1 MFVGHYAAALAAR
14 AVEPRAPLWSYV
26 LGCQAIDIAWSG
38 LVLAG
43 VEKASVDPSLPGS
56 PLVLSYMPYT
66 HGLPTAVLWS
76 LAVGIGLMALLKLP
90 RRVGAFLVLTV
101 FSHWVLDFL
110 VHRPDLPLLWGE
122 PKVGLA
128 LWNYPLPEQVLEMGL
143 LALAAAAWGWR
154 RGLEGRGWMPAFFF
168 LTFLLFLQLVPML
181 SPLGEGRLS
190 LGGSPLVAYLVTC
203 IAAWMAEPTVARGG
217 GAGLSPRA

>member
-14 AVEPRAPLWSYV
+14 AVEPRATLWSYV

-43 VEKASVDPSLPGS
+43 VEKASVDPNLPGS
-56 PLVLSYMPYT
+56 SLVLSYMPYT

-76 LAVGIGLMALLKLP
+76 IAVGAGLMLLLKLP
-90 RRVGAFLVLTV
+90 WRVGLVLGLVV

-110 VHRPDLPLLWGE
+110 VHRPDLPLLWDE
-122 PKVGLA
+122 PKVGLG

-143 LALAAAAWGWR
+143 LALAGAAWGWR
-154 RGLEGRGWMPAFFF
+154 RGLEGQGWKAPLAF
-168 LTFLLFLQLVPML
+168 LSFLLFLQLVPML
-181 SPLGEGRLS
+181 SPLSEGRLS

-203 IAAWMAEPTVARGG
+203 IAAWMAEPTVARV
-217 GAGLSPRA
+217 GAGGLSPRA

>member
-38 LVLAG
+38 LILAG
-43 VEKASVDPSLPGS
+43 VEKAGVDPSLPGS
-56 PLVLSYMPYT
+56 PLTLDFMPYT
-66 HGLPTAVLWS
+66 HSLPAAVLWS
-76 LAVGIGLMALLKLP
+76 VVVGVGLMLLLKLP
-90 RRVGAFLVLTV
+90 RRAGVIMGLTV
-101 FSHWVLDFL
+101 FSHWALDFL

-122 PKVGLA
+122 PKVGLG

-143 LALAAAAWGWR
+143 LALAAAAWTWR
-154 RGLEGRGWMPAFFF
+154 RGQEGRGWIAAQVF
-168 LTFLLFLQLVPML
+168 LVFLVFLQLVPML

-203 IAAWMAEPTVARGG
+203 IAAWMAEPTRART
-217 GAGLSPRA
+217 

>member
-14 AVEPRAPLWSYV
+14 AAEPRAPLWSYV

-38 LVLAG
+38 LILAG
-43 VEKASVDPSLPGS
+43 VEKAGVDPSLPGS
-56 PLVLSYMPYT
+56 SLVLSYMPYT

-76 LAVGIGLMALLKLP
+76 IAVGAGLMLLLKLP
-90 RRVGAFLVLTV
+90 RRVGVVLGLVV

-110 VHRPDLPLLWGE
+110 VHRPDLPLLWDG
-122 PKVGLA
+122 PMVGLG

-143 LALAAAAWGWR
+143 LALAGAAWGWR
-154 RGLEGRGWMPAFFF
+154 RGLEGQGWKAPLGF
-168 LTFLLFLQLVPML
+168 LTFLLFLQVVPML
-181 SPLGEGRLS
+181 SPLSEGRLS

-203 IAAWMAEPTVARGG
+203 IAAWMAEPTVAQGRAG
-217 GAGLSPRA
+217 GLSPRA

>member
-14 AVEPRAPLWSYV
+14 AAEPRAPLWSYV

-56 PLVLSYMPYT
+56 SLVLSYMPYT

-76 LAVGIGLMALLKLP
+76 IAVGAGLMLLLKLP
-90 RRVGAFLVLTV
+90 RRVGVVLGLVV

-110 VHRPDLPLLWGE
+110 VHRPDLPLLWDG
-122 PKVGLA
+122 PKVGLG

-143 LALAAAAWGWR
+143 LTLAGAAWGWR
-154 RGLEGRGWMPAFFF
+154 RGLEGQDWRAPLAF
-168 LTFLLFLQLVPML
+168 LSFLLFLQLVPML
-181 SPLGEGRLS
+181 SPLSEGRLS

-203 IAAWMAEPTVARGG
+203 IAAWMAEPTVAK
-217 GAGLSPRA
+217 A

>member
-14 AVEPRAPLWSYV
+14 AAEPRAPLWSYV

-56 PLVLSYMPYT
+56 SLVLSYMPYT

-76 LAVGIGLMALLKLP
+76 IAVGAGLMLLLKLP
-90 RRVGAFLVLTV
+90 RRVGVVLGLVV

-110 VHRPDLPLLWGE
+110 VHRPDLPLLWDG
-122 PKVGLA
+122 PKVGLG

-154 RGLEGRGWMPAFFF
+154 RGLEGQDWRAPLAF
-168 LTFLLFLQLVPML
+168 LSFLLFLQLVPML
-181 SPLGEGRLS
+181 SPLSEGRLS

-203 IAAWMAEPTVARGG
+203 IAAWMAEPTVAK
-217 GAGLSPRA
+217 A